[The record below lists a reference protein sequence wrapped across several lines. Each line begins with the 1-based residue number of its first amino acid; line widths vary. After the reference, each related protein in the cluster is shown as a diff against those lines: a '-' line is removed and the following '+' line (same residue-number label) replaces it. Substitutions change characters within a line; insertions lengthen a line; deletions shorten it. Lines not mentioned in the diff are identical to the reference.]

1 MKQRIL
7 KIIFLSVIIFLAS
20 VQIIFAKTIGESE
33 SFNVDS
39 NYDSDNQAQLEATL
53 NYISKSAYFYIDSGW
68 WNSLSSYQKT
78 QTNKSIMSL
87 AAEFESTIYPTLT
100 DFFGSVFTPGIDKD
114 SRITILISDLKQG
127 IGGYFDSCHQYPK
140 SQCSHSNEREMIH
153 VNADFIFTARIK
165 DFLAHELQHLI
176 NWNQKDRLTGIIEDV
191 WLNELRSEYV
201 PTLLNYDSP
210 YSGSILE
217 MRINDFLS
225 DFRNPLGEWK
235 GNSGDYGAI
244 ALLGQYFDN
253 QFGENIFSFMAKNR
267 LIGIESINGALKEAG
282 YVDNFDSVFTNW
294 SLANYYNSL
303 SIGSGGKYG
312 YTNPDLKKIHVSP
325 TTNKFSSYSIIN
337 FSEKVKDWSPRW
349 YLLENKLPIQESSV
363 ALKIEFSSSDS
374 ESDFWVPYIVN
385 YKNGEYE
392 LGFINLE
399 KQSGSAYIFN
409 FAKDVDSVLIV
420 PANHSKRDDFSDSD
434 PTTTFNLTASTVFVN
449 QPIITNISP
458 SKGHILGGNMV
469 EINGNNFQNGIEVYF
484 AGTKASNI
492 SFINENLLE
501 VTVPPNNEGL
511 VNVWVKNPDG
521 KNSVFA
527 QGYEYSSEAI
537 VDGSLIRAKGDYK
550 VYIIQGQYKRH
561 IIDSRI
567 FDFYGH
573 LNWSN
578 IIEVTAEERDSYQDS
593 AWVRADGDKKVYEVN
608 GDKTKHWLN
617 MTAEQFYISGRRWPG
632 VFIVNKQ
639 ERDFYTTGSDV
650 LYR

>member
-176 NWNQKDRLTGIIEDV
+176 NWNQKDRLTGITEDV